1 MNYLKLRVIKK
12 LYFPYQELS
21 GALGITL
28 RSARVFAARYVKKG
42 YLIRFR
48 RNFYILREKW
58 DTLDKEE
65 KFVLA
70 NLIEVPS
77 YISLMTAMEYYGITT
92 QIQRDFIESISIHRT
107 KEVEIEEN
115 VFNYT
120 RINKQLYFGFV
131 RKENF
136 FIATPEKAFLDALY
150 LESLKRYRFDLT
162 SIDFN
167 KLNKSE
173 MNKVIKKFPVRVGE
187 LRKHVGLI

>member
-1 MNYLKLRVIKK
+1 MNYLKLREIKK

-21 GALGITL
+21 GALGITS
-28 RSARVFAARYVKKG
+28 RSARVFATRYVKKG

-58 DTLDKEE
+58 DILDKEE

-92 QIQRDFIESISIHRT
+92 QIQRDFIESISMHRT
-107 KEVEIEEN
+107 KEAEIEES

-120 RINKQLYFGFV
+120 KINKQLYFSFV

-150 LESLKRYRFDLT
+150 LKSLKRYRFDLT

-173 MNKVIKKFPVRVGE
+173 MNKVIKKFPVRVEE
-187 LRKHVGLI
+187 LRKHVGFI